1 MAEGVGKRRGMMKKN
16 GGEEDLRNLCLPKQL
31 TVPDICG
38 WGIVDDAD
46 VSASEHP
53 SLASGLHK
61 DNDTAPSAAPHTEYS
76 INCPQCHVG
85 LPGFQAWKEH
95 VEYAHQMC
103 EKSSDSPGQP
113 NNRHQQSVTP
123 SPPLALAT
131 TSSVSAMV
139 QKAPLLTSSAS
150 PSSASISVKSE
161 EGGGRSTSPSSSL
174 DGPHACV
181 QCSASFQSR
190 DLLEKH
196 ELLHSPNGTVSCKT
210 CNKVFANVY
219 RLQRHM
225 ISHDESALLRKF
237 KCTDC
242 EKAFKFKHHL
252 KEHVRIHSGEKPFG
266 CTNCGK
272 RFSHSGS
279 YSSHMTSKKCISMGL
294 KLGNGVVGSRS
305 GRASGNNAMDKS
317 SSLLAAAQKRAQLF
331 HQPLGSLNLAG
342 GLHNNNNA
350 TSPNHNAFLPIL
362 PKYGASNYDAM
373 NVAIFASFQNPF
385 YSMAALDPRNAA
397 AFNPYSLQRLL
408 ELTAAGSQH
417 QTSMEALL
425 KASASQRSSDTK
437 TPSLHSDPE
446 DMIEEV
452 TEDNV
457 DDGPKLVM
465 DIDEKSGDKSP
476 TDPQETESLPSQ
488 HTLPNG
494 MAGTYNSL
502 LETVNASMTQH
513 LLKANMVKMETPPP
527 SEQDAQSPA
536 NGFTEITNGDDQS
549 TLRCQHC
556 DKTFNHR
563 TELVQ
568 HEKVLCGSV
577 MFRKHESLAAQMAET
592 MALNNYLAAAA
603 SGSEDDI
610 EDRDN
615 KANSEGERKVRVR
628 TAISEEQQAIL
639 KEHYAINPRPS
650 REEFRS
656 IATRLMLDPRVVQVW
671 FQNNRSRERKLNN
684 IGLMKQ
690 PFTRS
695 GSPSSAFNI
704 DWDQP
709 LDLSLKKDGKDP
721 QAQDRS
727 TPSNSPRYGTA
738 PLQSTTAQ
746 EEVMNLSHKSSRSP
760 TPYRPLNLY
769 GATLSNRMDALVRQ
783 TPSPNE
789 AVPRHTPYVLP
800 SAALGLVPMERLLQ
814 MTPEMARNPLLGL
827 KTERGNSLSPRG
839 EKRSWK
845 DEESRISLDGGIDMV
860 SDQLRGHCAKRLKVE
875 PEQEGQFVCDQCD
888 KAFSKQSSLA
898 RHKYEHSGQRPYKC
912 AECPKAFKHKHHLTE
927 HKRLHSGE
935 KPFQCSKC
943 LKRFSHSGSY
953 SQHMNHRYSYC
964 KPYRE

>member
-1 MAEGVGKRRGMMKKN
+1 M
-16 GGEEDLRNLCLPKQL
+16 LSCL
-31 TVPDICG
+31 VPRF
-38 WGIVDDAD
+38 
-46 VSASEHP
+46 ASEDKIMPSSSPFALQYP

-76 INCPQCHVG
+76 INCPQCHLG

-95 VEYAHQMC
+95 VECAHPMG
-103 EKSSDSPGQP
+103 EKSPHEAGSPNHQP
-113 NNRHQQSVTP
+113 PNHRHHHSVTP

-131 TSSVSAMV
+131 SSASATGTSML
-139 QKAPLLTSSAS
+139 QKTPLLTSSAS

-210 CNKVFANVY
+210 CHKVFANVY

-242 EKAFKFKHHL
+242 DKAFKFKHHL

-266 CTNCGK
+266 CNNCGK

-294 KLGNGVVGSRS
+294 KLGTAGIAGSRS
-305 GRASGNNAMDKS
+305 GRGGGDKNS
-317 SSLLAAAQKRAQLF
+317 NSILAAAQKRAQMF
-331 HQPLGSLNLAG
+331 HQPLLAG
-342 GLHNNNNA
+342 GLHNNNNS
-350 TSPNHNAFLPIL
+350 TNSNHNAFLPIL
-362 PKYGASNYDAM
+362 PKYSNNYDAM

-408 ELTAAGSQH
+408 ELTAAGNQH
-417 QTSMEALL
+417 QTSIEALL
-425 KASASQRSSDTK
+425 KASASQRSSETK

-452 TEDNV
+452 TEDNA
-457 DDGPKLVM
+457 DDVPKLVM
-465 DIDEKSGDKSP
+465 DIDEKGSEKSQS
-476 TDPQETESLPSQ
+476 DSQ
-488 HTLPNG
+488 ICGNAMSQYHSSCDARN
-494 MAGTYNSL
+494 
-502 LETVNASMTQH
+502 TVS
-513 LLKANMVKMETPPP
+513 VTPP
-527 SEQDAQSPA
+527 SMEQDTQSRS
-536 NGFTEITNGDDQS
+536 NGFPPETS
-549 TLRCQHC
+549 TVDERQNLQCQHC

-563 TELVQ
+563 TELAQ
-568 HEKVLCGSV
+568 HEKVLCGSI
-577 MFRKHESLAAQMAET
+577 MFRKHDSLAERVAET
-592 MALNNYLAAAA
+592 MALTSYLAAAA
-603 SGSEDDI
+603 SGSEDDT
-610 EDRDN
+610 EDRDAKVN
-615 KANSEGERKVRVR
+615 AEGERKVRVR
-628 TAISEEQQAIL
+628 TAISEEQQAVL
-639 KEHYAINPRPS
+639 KEHYAVNPRPS

-656 IATRLMLDPRVVQVW
+656 IAARLMLDPRVVQVW
-671 FQNNRSRERKLNN
+671 FQNNRSRERKLNS
-684 IGLMKQ
+684 IGMMKQ
-690 PFTRS
+690 PFTRA
-695 GSPSSAFNI
+695 GSPPAFNSTGTI

-709 LDLSLKKDGKDP
+709 LDLSLKKDTRESQVHD
-721 QAQDRS
+721 AA
-727 TPSNSPRYGTA
+727 TPSNSPRYGTV
-738 PLQSTTAQ
+738 PLQSTTGQ

-760 TPYRPLNLY
+760 TPYRPLHLY

-814 MTPEMARNPLLGL
+814 MTPEMARNPLLSL
-827 KTERGNSLSPRG
+827 KGERGNSLSPGSER
-839 EKRSWK
+839 RSWK
-845 DEESRISLDGGIDMV
+845 DEESRIDGGIDMTNC
-860 SDQLRGHCAKRLKVE
+860 LINAGHSNKRVKIE
-875 PEQEGQFVCDQCD
+875 QEQEGQFVCDQCD

>member
-1 MAEGVGKRRGMMKKN
+1 M
-16 GGEEDLRNLCLPKQL
+16 LSCL
-31 TVPDICG
+31 VPRF
-38 WGIVDDAD
+38 
-46 VSASEHP
+46 ASEDKIMPSSSPFALQYP

-95 VEYAHQMC
+95 VDYAHPMG
-103 EKSSDSPGQP
+103 EKSPHEAAGSP
-113 NNRHQQSVTP
+113 NLRHHQSMTP

-131 TSSVSAMV
+131 STAASGSL
-139 QKAPLLTSSAS
+139 QKTPLLTSSAS

-210 CNKVFANVY
+210 CHKVFANVY

-225 ISHDESALLRKF
+225 ISHEESALLRKF

-242 EKAFKFKHHL
+242 DKAFKFKHHL

-266 CTNCGK
+266 CNNCGK

-294 KLGNGVVGSRS
+294 KLGTGIPGGRTGRNG
-305 GRASGNNAMDKS
+305 MDKNS
-317 SSLLAAAQKRAQLF
+317 SILAQKRAQLF
-331 HQPLGSLNLAG
+331 HQPLGVNLAG
-342 GLHNNNNA
+342 SLHNNNNS
-350 TSPNHNAFLPIL
+350 TNSNHNAFLPIL
-362 PKYGASNYDAM
+362 PKYGNNYDAM
-373 NVAIFASFQNPF
+373 NVAIFASFQHPW
-385 YSMAALDPRNAA
+385 MAALDPRNSP

-408 ELTAAGSQH
+408 ELTAAGQH
-417 QTSMEALL
+417 HTSMEALL
-425 KASASQRSSDTK
+425 KASRSNDTK

-452 TEDNV
+452 TEDNA

-465 DIDEKSGDKSP
+465 DIDEKVSEKSEVKQ
-476 TDPQETESLPSQ
+476 DRENLS
-488 HTLPNG
+488 NG
-494 MAGTYNSL
+494 IAGTYNSI
-502 LETVNASMTQH
+502 LESVNASVTQH
-513 LLKANMVKMETPPP
+513 LLKSNMCKMETPPP
-527 SEQDAQSPA
+527 SEQDVQSPP
-536 NGFTEITNGDDQS
+536 NGFPEMTSSEERQNLQ
-549 TLRCQHC
+549 CQHC

-568 HEKVLCGSV
+568 HEKVLCGSL
-577 MFRKHESLAAQMAET
+577 MFRKHESLAAQVAET
-592 MALNNYLAAAA
+592 LALNNYLAAAA
-603 SGSEDDI
+603 SGSEDDA
-610 EDRDN
+610 EERDAKTN
-615 KANSEGERKVRVR
+615 AEGERKVRVR
-628 TAISEEQQAIL
+628 TAISEEQQAVL
-639 KEHYAINPRPS
+639 KEHYAVNPRPS

-656 IATRLMLDPRVVQVW
+656 IAARLMLDPRVVQVW

-684 IGLMKQ
+684 IGMMKQ
-690 PFTRS
+690 SFTRA
-695 GSPSSAFNI
+695 GSPFSTTGTI

-709 LDLSLKKDGKDP
+709 LDLSIKKDSRES
-721 QAQDRS
+721 QAHDTA

-738 PLQSTTAQ
+738 PLQSTTSGQ

-760 TPYRPLNLY
+760 TPFRPLHLY

-827 KTERGNSLSPRG
+827 KGERGNSLSPG
-839 EKRSWK
+839 SEKRSWK
-845 DEESRISLDGGIDMV
+845 DEESRVSMEGGIDVANGQMNV
-860 SDQLRGHCAKRLKVE
+860 GHQNKRMKME